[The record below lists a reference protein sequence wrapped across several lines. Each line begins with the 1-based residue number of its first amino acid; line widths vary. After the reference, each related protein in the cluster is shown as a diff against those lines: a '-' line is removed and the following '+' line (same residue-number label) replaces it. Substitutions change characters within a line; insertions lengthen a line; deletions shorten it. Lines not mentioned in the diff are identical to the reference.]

1 MASVEIQKMTPMRV
15 FVPSGSHKFSQIFLF
30 LSKSTSKIT
39 EFLRT
44 LCNCMLI
51 SFFHYSY
58 KDLALFWQEFYILF
72 LRDVPTHDYLLG
84 SKEYY

>member
-1 MASVEIQKMTPMRV
+1 MEEMKDGCDDGGDVASVEIQKMTPMRV

-44 LCNCMLI
+44 L
-51 SFFHYSY
+51 
-58 KDLALFWQEFYILF
+58 
-72 LRDVPTHDYLLG
+72 RDCV
-84 SKEYY
+84 SI